1 MAGRCGVCAWC
12 REAVLTSERRYLAGN
27 AAVHAECMEEY
38 LLGEIGVKRLAALAG
53 FEERREEDD
62 DEISGTGAAAG
73 MVSVLPGGQREEH
86 FL

>member
-12 REAVLTSERRYLAGN
+12 REDVLASERRYLAGRL
-27 AAVHAECMEEY
+27 AVHAECMEEY
-38 LLGEIGVKRLAALAG
+38 LLEKIGVKRLAALAG
-53 FEERREEDD
+53 FEERREEDE

>member
-12 REAVLTSERRYLAGN
+12 REDVLASERRYLAG
-27 AAVHAECMEEY
+27 
-38 LLGEIGVKRLAALAG
+38 RLAALAG
-53 FEERREEDD
+53 FEERREEDK

-73 MVSVLPGGQREEH
+73 MVSVLQGGQREEH